1 MHKIKITNKFDIKL
15 TNKFDTVFG
24 KLKEDETLNMVLS
37 EKEFEGLML
46 FMGAY
51 SEAREDLAL
60 LDFIFS
66 TVITPYHRRLIQKNM
81 KILNQIKI
89 EIIW

>member
-1 MHKIKITNKFDIKL
+1 MHKIKITNNFS
-15 TNKFDTVFG
+15 TSFG
-24 KLKEDETLNMVLS
+24 RLQEDETINMILS
-37 EKEFEGLML
+37 ENEFEGLML

-51 SEAREDLAL
+51 SEARQNLAL